1 MTSRNMVSSALP
13 ALGSKLALR
22 LLEVTPSHVDFD
34 WPATLPKVIDKHVR
48 LAKALKKQDVKKVL
62 LSNLALSP
70 DELRLSRNIDK
81 VCELF
86 GLAHPCGEIM
96 LFTMLLSIN
105 EGFAKLYSDMEFTVQ
120 RLTNQR
126 ILCHMFES
134 RIEALH
140 DAQTKLFELGFV
152 DSMDIDNLSTLGL
165 PYFLRNALLTT
176 TIKTKEQLLAPL
188 MTSSPEAQFGLK
200 DFAHINHAL
209 ASEYL
214 NAAIDKQVL
223 GVSLLLYGES
233 GNGKTEF
240 ARTLAKTS
248 HRQLIEV
255 RAKGTKQAASQNEFG
270 YPFASDERLQSLKL
284 LQTLLGNNSNAML
297 LIDECESLFDQAD
310 TRYTKERLQRFIE
323 HTQVPCIW
331 ITNYIDWL
339 EPSYIRRFKLVM
351 EVTAPPA
358 SQLESIIQKSSKG
371 LRLSKTFKH
380 QWAKTDNLTPAVI
393 DNACHVAHLVS
404 HSGNDAEKTV
414 TEVAENTLIA
424 SGLLESMPQ
433 YKGDIP
439 FDMSLLNIKGSKS
452 RIRDI
457 DNAIKCDAPIRVLLT
472 GPPGTGKTA
481 LAHHLAEKHDKAI
494 IRVSASDVLS
504 KYVGESE
511 QQISELFYRAHREQS
526 VLLLDEVDSLLAS
539 RQHLT
544 AQHDVQLV
552 NELLTQ
558 LECNTQPVFA
568 ATNYAAKLDHAV
580 LRRFDIKLE
589 CTYLSVKQLHKLY
602 KQTLGIRAL
611 TQSEASTLS
620 QLKHITPGDLAIVAR
635 HMRFNPKTDHR
646 KQALS
651 LLVEENRRKQ
661 PKTPIGFIA
670 N

>member
-22 LLEVTPSHVDFD
+22 LLDVTPSHVDFD

-48 LAKALKKQDVKKVL
+48 LAKMLKKQDVKKVL
-62 LSNLALSP
+62 LSSLTLSSE
-70 DELRLSRNIDK
+70 ELRLSRNVDK

-86 GLAHPCGEIM
+86 GLPHPCGEIM

-140 DAQTKLFELGFV
+140 DAQSQLFELGFV

-176 TIKTKEQLLAPL
+176 TISTKEQLLAPL
-188 MTSSPEAQFGLK
+188 MTSSPNAQFGLK
-200 DFAHINHAL
+200 DFSHINHEL
-209 ASEYL
+209 VSDYL
-214 NAAIDKQVL
+214 HAAIDKQL
-223 GVSLLLYGES
+223 SGVSLLLYGES

-240 ARTLAKTS
+240 ARTLAKVT
-248 HRQLIEV
+248 HRHLIEV
-255 RAKGTKQAASQNEFG
+255 HAKDTKQTVTQNEFG

-284 LQTLLGNNSNAML
+284 LQTLLGDNSNAIL

-323 HTQVPCIW
+323 QTQVPCIW
-331 ITNYIDWL
+331 ITNYINWL

-393 DNACHVAHLVS
+393 DNACHVAHLVN

-424 SGLLESMPQ
+424 SGLLESVPQ
-433 YKGDIP
+433 YQGDIP
-439 FDMSLLNIKGSKS
+439 FDISLLNIKGPKS

-457 DNAIKCDAPIRVLLT
+457 ENAIKCDAPIRVLLT

-481 LAHHLAEKHDKAI
+481 LVHHLAEMHDKAI

-511 QQISELFYRAHREQS
+511 QQVSELFYRAHREQAI
-526 VLLLDEVDSLLAS
+526 LLLDEVDSLLAS
-539 RQHLT
+539 RQQLT

-589 CTYLSVKQLHKLY
+589 CTYLSVQQLHKLY
-602 KQTLGIRAL
+602 KKTLGIRAL

-635 HMRFNPKTDHR
+635 HMRFNPKTDYR

>member
-48 LAKALKKQDVKKVL
+48 LAKTLKKQDVKKVL
-62 LSNLALSP
+62 LSSLTLSP
-70 DELRLSRNIDK
+70 EELRLSRNVDK

-86 GLAHPCGEIM
+86 GLAHPCGEII

-140 DAQTKLFELGFV
+140 DAQAKLFELGFV

-176 TIKTKEQLLAPL
+176 TISTKEQLLAPL
-188 MTSSPEAQFGLK
+188 MTSSPNAQFGLK
-200 DFAHINHAL
+200 GFAHINHEL
-209 ASEYL
+209 VSDYL
-214 NAAIDKQVL
+214 HAAIDKQVS

-240 ARTLAKTS
+240 ARTLAKVT

-255 RAKGTKQAASQNEFG
+255 RAKDTKQTSTQNELGF
-270 YPFASDERLQSLKL
+270 PFASDERLQSLKL
-284 LQTLLGNNSNAML
+284 LQTLLGDNSNAML

-323 HTQVPCIW
+323 QTQVPCIW
-331 ITNYIDWL
+331 ITNYINWL

-351 EVTAPPA
+351 EVTAPTS
-358 SQLESIIQKSSKG
+358 SQLEAIIQKSSTG
-371 LRLSKTFKH
+371 LRLSKAFKH

-393 DNACHVAHLVS
+393 DNACHVAHLVN
-404 HSGNDAEKTV
+404 HSGSDAEKTV
-414 TEVAENTLIA
+414 SEVAENTLIA
-424 SGLLESMPQ
+424 SGLLESVPQ
-433 YKGDIP
+433 YQGEMP
-439 FDMSLLNIKGSKS
+439 FDLSFLNIKGPKS
-452 RIRDI
+452 RMRDI

-481 LAHHLAEKHDKAI
+481 FAHHLAEVHDKTI

-511 QQISELFYRAHREQS
+511 QQVSELFYRAHREQAI
-526 VLLLDEVDSLLAS
+526 LLLDEVDSLLAS
-539 RQHLT
+539 RQQLT

-589 CTYLSVKQLHKLY
+589 CTYLSVQQLHKLY
-602 KQTLGIRAL
+602 KQTLDIRAL
-611 TQSEASTLS
+611 KQSEASTLS

-635 HMRFNPKTDHR
+635 HMRFNPKMDHR
-646 KQALS
+646 TQALS